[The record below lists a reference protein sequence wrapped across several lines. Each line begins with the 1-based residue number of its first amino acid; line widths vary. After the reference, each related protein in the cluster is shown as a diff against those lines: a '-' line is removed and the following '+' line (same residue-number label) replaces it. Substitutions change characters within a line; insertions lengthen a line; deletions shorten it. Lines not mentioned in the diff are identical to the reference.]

1 MRDRYPP
8 TAGGLQ
14 QAQAAKQQLEDL
26 AKQNKAQVV
35 ETGWKNQ

>member
-1 MRDRYPP
+1 MMTTLER
-8 TAGGLQ
+8 GQ